1 MEVENMSKK
10 YRSPA
15 MAAVHEMMS
24 DLHEAGVVD
33 KVTMRHFDDQCLTP
47 IQEMTPSVIVS
58 LRKRE
63 RASQAVFARYLN
75 IPPEPCQPMGAR
87 RETSEWSISQA
98 AVPGEGE
105 GPVLYHVSTDR

>member
-1 MEVENMSKK
+1 
-10 YRSPA
+10 

-24 DLHEAGVVD
+24 DLHEAGVID

-47 IQEMTPSVIVS
+47 IRKMTPTVIAH

-75 IPPEPCQPMGAR
+75 IPVSLVSQWERGEKRPNGPSLKLLSLVKTKGL
-87 RETSEWSISQA
+87 SSIA
-98 AVPGEGE
+98 
-105 GPVLYHVSTDR
+105 

>member
-75 IPPEPCQPMGAR
+75 IPP
-87 RETSEWSISQA
+87 SLVSQWER
-98 AVPGEGE
+98 GEKRPN
-105 GPVLYHVSTDR
+105 GPSLKLLCLVKAKGLSAIM

>member
-1 MEVENMSKK
+1 MSKK

-24 DLHEAGVVD
+24 DLHDAGVID
-33 KVTMRHFDDQCLTP
+33 KVTMRHFDEQCLTP
-47 IQEMTPSVIVS
+47 IQKMTPSVIVN

-75 IPPEPCQPMGAR
+75 VPVSLVSQWERGEKHPNGPSLKLLSLVKTKGL
-87 RETSEWSISQA
+87 SSIA
-98 AVPGEGE
+98 
-105 GPVLYHVSTDR
+105 